1 MLPLPES
8 PIPLSRQ
15 VLTGGEGAG
24 CTVSLTAEPG
34 RFAAAA
40 YVTDRGQPCRSSIPR
55 ACLSPVNGTKLG
67 KQMVENFSPNQ
78 TKFTVQRADPV
89 SRYRFTLSA
98 RTQVGSGEAVTEESP
113 ASPNEGRC
121 IVGASGSRGPAN
133 SEKTLTCSLA
143 AQPPVMEGKGVYRS
157 FKESREP
164 VLCAGR
170 LVSRCW
176 TTQVP

>member
-1 MLPLPES
+1 
-8 PIPLSRQ
+8 
-15 VLTGGEGAG
+15 
-24 CTVSLTAEPG
+24 
-34 RFAAAA
+34 
-40 YVTDRGQPCRSSIPR
+40 
-55 ACLSPVNGTKLG
+55 
-67 KQMVENFSPNQ
+67 MVENFSPNQ

-121 IVGASGSRGPAN
+121 IVGALGSRGPAN

-143 AQPPVMEGKGVYRS
+143 ARPLGVEGKGGYRS

-170 LVSRCW
+170 
-176 TTQVP
+176 